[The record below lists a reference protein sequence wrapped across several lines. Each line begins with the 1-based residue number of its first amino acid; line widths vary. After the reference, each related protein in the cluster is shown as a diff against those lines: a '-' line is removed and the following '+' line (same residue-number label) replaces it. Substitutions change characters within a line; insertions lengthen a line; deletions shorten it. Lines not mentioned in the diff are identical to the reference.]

1 MGTRKNWKIILSSLN
16 LIFNPVIID
25 LFKIFFVFITFFSLY
40 RFIFLLI
47 NLNEFVGIPFLIIL
61 QSFLVGLRFDISVSL
76 YALSI
81 LFILNYLFYFFNK
94 RHWLKI
100 FNIVYT
106 SFVLFVFIF
115 LSVVEIEFYKYF
127 YSRLNIYVFNV
138 EENPK
143 FVIKMIWESYPVI
156 LLLLIILLVSFL
168 GFLLVK
174 KVFISTTERRSQ
186 SFVYQIITFVIFGI
200 LIFIGIRG
208 TLSPKTPLRW
218 GHAFFSTY
226 NACNKLAL
234 NGIFT
239 LFDDMIKNPKKT
251 EQAEHLFPSVKSET
265 QLLLQNVLN
274 DSSSMFTSFPLRKY
288 EFDSS
293 PLKFNVVIFL
303 LESFSSNK
311 IEEYTQKG
319 IPLFFNNL
327 KAKSIYFPNFY
338 SNGIHTYMGV
348 FSSLFGL
355 PNLIGT
361 SIMVK
366 TIGQQPFYGLTNILK
381 ENGYIGYF
389 AVSHDPNFDNMAG
402 FLHGNGVDYVI
413 SQFDFPA
420 NLVLSSLGIP
430 DHILFEK
437 MNQVFTTSP
446 EPFFGII
453 LSTNNH
459 GPWIIPKVEGK
470 NFLSTFHY
478 TDWALEHFF
487 ELAQKEKYF
496 ERTIFVITADHG
508 LVDKPLYDLPLEG
521 MHIPLLIYC
530 PKLLLPIEY
539 RTIGSQMDIPN
550 TILSLLKIPF
560 RTKNFGKNLL
570 NFNPHFENG
579 FAIFHESQTLGIIF
593 NDWYLIDRLKGKPTL
608 HKYKSSD
615 PLKDYAGIYPDT
627 LNMLKEIV
635 EGIYYYTTKLI
646 FERKISFGVDSLQ
659 SNKLN
664 KLHQR

>member
-1 MGTRKNWKIILSSLN
+1 MGTRKNWKIILSTFKL
-16 LIFNPVIID
+16 LFNPVIID
-25 LFKIFFVFITFFSLY
+25 LLKVFLIFISLFSLY

-47 NLNEFVGIPFLIIL
+47 NLKEFAGIPFLIIL

-76 YALSI
+76 YAISI
-81 LFILNYLFYFFNK
+81 LLIINYLFYFFNK
-94 RHWLKI
+94 RHWLKV
-100 FNIVYT
+100 FNLSYST
-106 SFVLFVFIF
+106 FVFFVFVF

-127 YSRLNIYVFNV
+127 HSRLNIYVFNV

-156 LLLLIILLVSFL
+156 PLLLIIILANFFGFFL
-168 GFLLVK
+168 FK
-174 KVFISTTERRSQ
+174 KVFRTTTEGSSQ
-186 SFVYQIITFVIFGI
+186 SIVYKFISFVIFSI
-200 LIFIGIRG
+200 LTFIGIRG

-239 LFDDMIKNPKKT
+239 LFDDLIKNPKKS
-251 EQAEHLFPSVKSET
+251 EQAEQLFLSAKPET
-265 QLLLQNVLN
+265 KFLLQKVLN
-274 DSSSMFTSFPLRKY
+274 DSCSKFLSFPLRKY

-293 PLKFNVVIFL
+293 TLKFNVVIFL

-311 IEEYTQKG
+311 IDEYTQKG

-327 KAKSIYFPNFY
+327 KSKSVYFPNFY

-348 FSSLFGL
+348 FSSLFGF

-361 SIMVK
+361 SIMVR
-366 TIGQQPFYGLTNILK
+366 TIGQQPFYGLPNILK
-381 ENGYIGYF
+381 ENGYTGYF

-402 FLHGNGVDYVI
+402 FLQGNGVDFVV
-413 SQFDFPA
+413 SQFDFPSHF
-420 NLVLSSLGIP
+420 VLSSLGIP

-437 MNQVFTTSP
+437 MNQVFSTSP

-459 GPWIIPKVEGK
+459 GPWIIPSVNGK

-487 ELAQKEKYF
+487 ELAKREKYF
-496 ERTIFVITADHG
+496 ERTIFLITADHG
-508 LVDKPLYDLPLEG
+508 FVEKPLYDLPLEG
-521 MHIPLLIYC
+521 THIPLLIYC
-530 PKLLLPIEY
+530 PKLLQPTEY

-560 RTKNFGKNLL
+560 RTKYFGKNLL
-570 NFNPHFENG
+570 KFNPNYEQG

-593 NDWYLIDRLKGKPTL
+593 NDWYLIDRLKGKATL
-608 HKYKSSD
+608 HKYKSFN
-615 PLKDYAGIYPDT
+615 PLKDYSEMYPDT

-635 EGIYYYTTKLI
+635 EGIYYFTTKLI
-646 FERKISFGVDSLQ
+646 FERKVSLGVDYLN

-664 KLHQR
+664 KLQQ